1 MVIVLLGAPGAGKG
15 TQAPILSEHLGIPI
29 LASGDLL
36 RAFASDP
43 ASPLGRE
50 VDAIMKSGELVPDE
64 TIVRIFLERLS
75 APDARDGAIL
85 DGFPRTAAQAGA
97 LDDALVAS
105 GRRVDAAILI
115 EVPEAELIAR
125 MTDRWLCR
133 AAGHIYNVRSHRP
146 VQVGVCDIDGSE
158 LYKRADDALDTVRAR
173 MAKQLA
179 PLAEVVAHYQAA
191 GVLHAVDG
199 RQGIDDVTGRVLAA
213 LGVEGATAS

>member
-15 TQAPILSEHLGIPI
+15 TQAPILGAHLGVPI

-36 RAFASDP
+36 RAVAADP
-43 ASPLGRE
+43 SSAVGRE
-50 VDAIMKSGELVPDE
+50 VDAIMKTGELVPDE
-64 TIVRIFLERLS
+64 TIVRIFLDRLT

-85 DGFPRTAAQAGA
+85 DGFPRTAAQAAA
-97 LDDALVAS
+97 LDAALAQT
-105 GRRVDAAILI
+105 GRRVDFAILI
-115 EVPEAELIAR
+115 EVPEAELIGR

-133 AAGHIYNVRSHRP
+133 AAGHIYNIRTHRP
-146 VQVGVCDIDGSE
+146 LVEGVCDIDGSE

-179 PLAEVVAHYQAA
+179 PLAEVVAHYRAA

-199 RQGIDDVTGRVLAA
+199 RQGIDIVTGRVIAA
-213 LGVEGATAS
+213 LGAEGAAA